1 MTRAPATIGTV
12 IVLAL
17 GLTAC
22 AVHGQVTTGTP
33 PPPATA
39 GPAPGSATSSTFGSG
54 EALAYDCRQLVGTK
68 TLAKLDPD
76 LAPESDLIA
85 ANDSPT
91 EEVLALRGTVCAWSD
106 TSAAIVLVITAA
118 KPDAPTLATL
128 RRPQPGTATPS
139 SGTRSPRTRPMSN
152 CNSSPMTVIGRRRNR
167 CCWPTPPSSPRSVM
181 PCSMGCRRAEA
192 RGRRCG
198 PARSQAGGS
207 GDRR

>member
-1 MTRAPATIGTV
+1 MMRTPAAIGTV

-128 RRPQPGTATPS
+128 REKASTGHSDTEFGDSVTAYTTDEQLQLFTHDGNWATAESLLLADPAKL
-139 SGTRSPRTRPMSN
+139 TA
-152 CNSSPMTVIGRRRNR
+152 IGHALLD
-167 CCWPTPPSSPRSVM
+167 
-181 PCSMGCRRAEA
+181 GL
-192 RGRRCG
+192 
-198 PARSQAGGS
+198 PAG
-207 GDRR
+207 